1 MPRTGYNTEELR
13 SRVDEV
19 EDLRDEQQKQGFG
32 EMPQDSDD
40 GEDHPCEI
48 AVCISHEDARGV
60 PVMPPE
66 GETDAYKRK
75 EHVQREQMGVCCRM
89 RVRCQQVKRIVENEQ
104 ESDDE
109 RLGHFNSVNACKDVD
124 TVWTED
130 GHGGHVDVVEDSKLE
145 ELAEI
150 GLERGRDHNL
160 GDAEIYE
167 VDD

>member
-32 EMPQDSDD
+32 EMPQDSDN

-48 AVCISHEDARGV
+48 AVGISYEDARGV

-66 GETDAYKRK
+66 RETDAYERK
-75 EHVQREQMGVCCRM
+75 EHVQREQMGICCRM
-89 RVRCQQVKRIVENEQ
+89 RIRCQQVQRIVQNEQ
-104 ESDDE
+104 ESDDD
-109 RLGHFNSVNACKDVD
+109 RLRHFNSVYTSEYVD

-130 GHGGHVDVVEDSKLE
+130 SHGGHVDVVEDSKLE
-145 ELAEI
+145 ELAKI
-150 GLERGRDHNL
+150 GLERGWDHNL
-160 GDAEIYE
+160 GDAEIHE